1 MMQPPQQP
9 GWQGQPRPMGPP
21 GTMGPRPGGPP
32 MPGQLNNQMSN
43 MNLGPMKPMGPPGGP
58 MQRPMGPPGG
68 PMGPGP
74 IGPPGQ
80 MGGPRPMG
88 HPGQMGPG
96 APLGPPQSNGP
107 RPLGPP
113 GGPPGPVNG
122 LAPQMNNG
130 VNGHNGRVSPNTAPL
145 KPPVMGQPSSSFPPS
160 SQPGP
165 GPHPSAQGQPGPPRP
180 GMQPPV
186 AGLPPN
192 SMAGMPPSSIGSMP
206 PNSMGGMPPMPPSSA
221 GGMPPSSMGGM
232 PPSSMAGMPPSSI
245 GGPQPPN
252 SMGGMPPRPSM
263 GMPPQPGMGMAPR
276 PSMGMPPQPS
286 LGMPPQP
293 GMGMPP
299 QPGMGMPPQ
308 PSMGMP
314 PQPGMGM
321 PPQPGMGMPPQPG
334 MGMPPQPGMGMPQ
347 QPGMGVGGQPGGG
360 YPSAGGYPGAGA
372 MNQPQRKALD
382 PDSMPNPIQVM
393 ADDKATHSTGEFVT
407 NEKGKVPPLVT
418 THFLTR
424 DQGNSGPRMMRSTMY
439 SVPDNPDMKKQTGVP
454 LGLVM
459 SPLAEA
465 APGEYPP
472 PVVNL
477 GDLGPVRC
485 LRCKAYMSPFMTF
498 TDGGKRF
505 QCSFCKATTEVPQ
518 EYFQHLDH
526 TGQRMDKYERPEL
539 CLGTYDIVA
548 TKDYCRD
555 SKPPNPPGILFAI
568 DVSYPMVK
576 EGIVH
581 LICQNMKDILKNLP
595 IDHAAGIT
603 ETKMKVGFMTYDS
616 KINFYNCN
624 SLLAQ
629 PQQMTVGDV
638 EDMFVPLAEGLMV
651 DLDKSEAVID
661 SLLQSI
667 PAMFAETRETET
679 VLGPVIQAGKEAF
692 KAAGMAGK
700 LVVFHHNLPVAGAPG
715 QLKNRDDRK
724 CLGTEKEKTV
734 LSPQTKFYNDL
745 GQECV
750 GVGCSV
756 DLFLFN
762 NAYIDI
768 ATLSQVCRLTGGQL
782 YKYTYFQADLDGER
796 FISDLTHNISRPVV
810 FDAIMRVRTSTGV
823 RPIDFFGSFYMAN
836 TTDMELASVNSD
848 MALACEIKHDDK
860 LTDEDGVYIQAALL
874 YTSVSGQRRLR
885 ICNLALATCDNMG
898 ELYRNCD
905 LDTVVN
911 FLAKQNIS
919 RLMETS
925 PKQVKEGLMSQCAT
939 ILACYRKNCA
949 SPSSAGQLI
958 LPECMKLLPLYTNC
972 LIKSDALSGGSDL
985 GCDDRAFH
993 MSCVSNMDVASSVVY
1008 FYPRLIPLHNIST
1021 EETGVPDQVRCTIE
1035 KVRDDGVYLL
1045 ENGIHVLLFV
1055 GLATDPAWIQ
1065 DVFGVATAAQIDI
1078 DKTKLVERDN
1088 PMSRRVCEIY
1098 RAVTEARARTMKL
1111 TIVRQRDKLEIVFK
1125 HFLCEDRSTASDSHF
1140 SYVDFL
1146 CHMHKEIRAM
1156 LS

>member
-1 MMQPPQQP
+1 
-9 GWQGQPRPMGPP
+9 
-21 GTMGPRPGGPP
+21 
-32 MPGQLNNQMSN
+32 
-43 MNLGPMKPMGPPGGP
+43 
-58 MQRPMGPPGG
+58 
-68 PMGPGP
+68 
-74 IGPPGQ
+74 
-80 MGGPRPMG
+80 MGGPGM
-88 HPGQMGPG
+88 
-96 APLGPPQSNGP
+96 
-107 RPLGPP
+107 
-113 GGPPGPVNG
+113 
-122 LAPQMNNG
+122 
-130 VNGHNGRVSPNTAPL
+130 
-145 KPPVMGQPSSSFPPS
+145 
-160 SQPGP
+160 SQPPMTSMSGP
-165 GPHPSAQGQPGPPRP
+165 
-180 GMQPPV
+180 
-186 AGLPPN
+186 
-192 SMAGMPPSSIGSMP
+192 
-206 PNSMGGMPPMPPSSA
+206 
-221 GGMPPSSMGGM
+221 
-232 PPSSMAGMPPSSI
+232 
-245 GGPQPPN
+245 
-252 SMGGMPPRPSM
+252 
-263 GMPPQPGMGMAPR
+263 GMPPQPGMPPMGGQGIPPMGGPGMA
-276 PSMGMPPQPS
+276 
-286 LGMPPQP
+286 
-293 GMGMPP
+293 
-299 QPGMGMPPQ
+299 
-308 PSMGMP
+308 
-314 PQPGMGM
+314 
-321 PPQPGMGMPPQPG
+321 
-334 MGMPPQPGMGMPQ
+334 PQ
-347 QPGMGVGGQPGGG
+347 QPGYPTQPGMMPPQQPG
-360 YPSAGGYPGAGA
+360 YPPQQGMSQGGYPGS
-372 MNQPQRKALD
+372 MQQPGGQRQGLN
-382 PDSMPNPIQVM
+382 PDNMPNPIQVM
-393 ADDKATHSTGEFVT
+393 KDDRNTHAGGEFCT

-418 THFLTR
+418 TPFLTR

-459 SPLAEA
+459 SPLAEIA
-465 APGEYPP
+465 EGEYPT
-472 PVVNL
+472 PVVDL
-477 GDLGPVRC
+477 GQTGPVRC
-485 LRCKAYMSPFMTF
+485 MRCKAYMSPFMTF
-498 TDGGKRF
+498 SDGGKRF

-539 CLGTYDIVA
+539 CLGTYDIMA

-555 SKPPNPPGILFAI
+555 NKPPSPPGILFAI
-568 DVSYPMVK
+568 DVSYPMMK

-581 LICQNMKDILKNLP
+581 IVCQNMKEILKNLP
-595 IDHAAGIT
+595 VDTAAGFT

-624 SLLAQ
+624 SALAQ

-638 EDMFVPLAEGLMV
+638 EDMFVPMAEGLMV
-651 DLDKSEAVID
+651 DISKSEAVID

-667 PAMFAETRETET
+667 PMMFSETRETET
-679 VLGPVIQAGKEAF
+679 MLGPVIQAGKEAF

-700 LVVFHHNLPVAGAPG
+700 LVVFHHNLPVATAPG

-724 CLGTEKEKTV
+724 CLGTDKEKTV
-734 LSPQTKFYNDL
+734 LTPQTKFYNDL

-768 ATLSQVCRLTGGQL
+768 ATLGQV

-796 FISDLTHNISRPVV
+796 FISDLAHNIARPVV

-823 RPIDFFGSFYMAN
+823 RPTDFFGSFYMAN

-860 LTDEDGVYIQAALL
+860 LTDEDGVYVQAALL
-874 YTSVSGQRRLR
+874 FTSVSGQRRLR
-885 ICNLALATCDNMG
+885 VINIALNVCNNMG
-898 ELYRNCD
+898 DLYRNCD
-905 LDTVVN
+905 LDTTIN

-925 PKQVKEGLMSQCAT
+925 PKVVKEGLMSQCAT

-985 GCDDRAFH
+985 GCDDRPFH
-993 MSCVSNMDVASSVVY
+993 MSCVSCMDVSSSVVY
-1008 FYPRLIPLHNIST
+1008 FYPRLIPLHNTSSQ
-1021 EETGVPDQVRCTIE
+1021 EQGVPDQIRCTIE

-1078 DKTKLVERDN
+1078 DKTKLIERDN
-1088 PMSRRVCEIY
+1088 ATSRRVCEIY
-1098 RAVTEARARTMKL
+1098 RAVTKSRARTMKL

-1140 SYVDFL
+1140 SY
-1146 CHMHKEIRAM
+1146 A
-1156 LS
+1156 

>member
-1 MMQPPQQP
+1 
-9 GWQGQPRPMGPP
+9 
-21 GTMGPRPGGPP
+21 
-32 MPGQLNNQMSN
+32 
-43 MNLGPMKPMGPPGGP
+43 
-58 MQRPMGPPGG
+58 
-68 PMGPGP
+68 
-74 IGPPGQ
+74 
-80 MGGPRPMG
+80 
-88 HPGQMGPG
+88 
-96 APLGPPQSNGP
+96 
-107 RPLGPP
+107 
-113 GGPPGPVNG
+113 
-122 LAPQMNNG
+122 
-130 VNGHNGRVSPNTAPL
+130 
-145 KPPVMGQPSSSFPPS
+145 
-160 SQPGP
+160 
-165 GPHPSAQGQPGPPRP
+165 
-180 GMQPPV
+180 
-186 AGLPPN
+186 
-192 SMAGMPPSSIGSMP
+192 
-206 PNSMGGMPPMPPSSA
+206 
-221 GGMPPSSMGGM
+221 
-232 PPSSMAGMPPSSI
+232 
-245 GGPQPPN
+245 
-252 SMGGMPPRPSM
+252 
-263 GMPPQPGMGMAPR
+263 
-276 PSMGMPPQPS
+276 
-286 LGMPPQP
+286 
-293 GMGMPP
+293 
-299 QPGMGMPPQ
+299 
-308 PSMGMP
+308 
-314 PQPGMGM
+314 
-321 PPQPGMGMPPQPG
+321 
-334 MGMPPQPGMGMPQ
+334 
-347 QPGMGVGGQPGGG
+347 
-360 YPSAGGYPGAGA
+360 

-393 ADDKATHSTGEFVT
+393 ADDKAAHNTGEFVT

-418 THFLTR
+418 TPFLTR

-454 LGLVM
+454 LGLVL
-459 SPLAEA
+459 SPLAETA
-465 APGEYPP
+465 DGEYPP

-477 GDLGPVRC
+477 GELGPVRC
-485 LRCKAYMSPFMTF
+485 LRCKAYMCPFMTF

-555 SKPPNPPGILFAI
+555 SKPPSPPGILFAI
-568 DVSYPMVK
+568 DVSYPMMK

-581 LICQNMKDILKNLP
+581 IICQNMKEILKNLP
-595 IDHAAGIT
+595 VDTAAGFT
-603 ETKMKVGFMTYDS
+603 ESKMKVGFMTYDS

-624 SLLAQ
+624 SALAQ

-638 EDMFVPLAEGLMV
+638 DDMFVPMAEGLMV
-651 DLDKSEAVID
+651 DISKSEAVID

-667 PAMFAETRETET
+667 PMMFSETRETET
-679 VLGPVIQAGKEAF
+679 MLGPVIQAGKEAF

-700 LVVFHHNLPVAGAPG
+700 LVIFHHNLPVAAAPG

-724 CLGTEKEKTV
+724 CLGTDKEKTV
-734 LSPQTKFYNDL
+734 LTPQTKFYNDL

-768 ATLSQVCRLTGGQL
+768 ATLSQVCRLTGGQV

-796 FISDLTHNISRPVV
+796 FISDLAHNISRPVV
-810 FDAIMRVRTSTGV
+810 FDSIMRIRTSTGV
-823 RPIDFFGSFYMAN
+823 RPTDFFGSFFMAN

-885 ICNLALATCDNMG
+885 ICNLALNTCDNMG

-911 FLAKQNIS
+911 FLAKQSIS
-919 RLMETS
+919 RLMETG
-925 PKQVKEGLMSQCAT
+925 PKAVKEGLMSQCAT

-993 MSCVSNMDVASSVVY
+993 MSCVSSMDVSSSVVY
-1008 FYPRLIPLHNIST
+1008 FYPRLIPLHNTSA
-1021 EETGVPDQVRCTIE
+1021 EEKGVPDQIRCTIE

-1045 ENGIHVLLFV
+1045 ENGIHILMFV
-1055 GLATDPAWIQ
+1055 GLATDPGWIQ

-1078 DKTKLVERDN
+1078 DKTKLIERDN
-1088 PMSRRVCEIY
+1088 PTSRRICEIY
-1098 RAVTEARARTMKL
+1098 RTVTKSRARTMKL